1 MQHNLIDKRREPFS
15 VRQKD
20 FWDVLGA
27 RKLLSPK
34 FAQSLCHEPDGL
46 IFQPS
51 LDVSQFGTEFAP
63 QSSTIIIP
71 LILAI
76 RGGSMRSC
84 SQMETIRYELS

>member
-1 MQHNLIDKRREPFS
+1 MQHGVIDKQREPFS

-20 FWDVLGA
+20 FWDVVGA

-51 LDVSQFGTEFAP
+51 LDVSQFDMAFTYLLFNHL
-63 QSSTIIIP
+63 Q
-71 LILAI
+71 
-76 RGGSMRSC
+76 
-84 SQMETIRYELS
+84 QY